1 MTSGSVQ
8 EQPDGTAVIRFVRRL
23 GHPVEKVWAAIT
35 EPDQMIRWWGEGDV
49 DLREGG
55 RFVMRWLNTDDDGN
69 RFEMR
74 ATITRLEP
82 PRLLETDG
90 DAHGV
95 LRWELEPDGD
105 GTLLTFSSTLEL
117 PEEMRTKVLAG
128 WHWHLDAL
136 AGALEGGSA
145 DLVELPGW
153 EDVHDAYVAAV
164 IPAASHRGGARR

>member
-1 MTSGSVQ
+1 MSLGTL
-8 EQPDGTAVIRFVRRL
+8 EQQSDDTATIRFVRRL
-23 GHPVEKVWAAIT
+23 AHPIDKVWQAIT
-35 EPDQMIRWWGEGDV
+35 QPEEMLRWWGDGEV

-55 RFVMRWLNTDDDGN
+55 SFVVRWLNTLEDGT
-69 RFEMR
+69 RAEMH

-90 DAHGV
+90 DVHGV

-105 GTLLTFSSTLEL
+105 ATVLTFSSTLAL
-117 PEEMRTKVLAG
+117 PDEFRTKVLAG

-136 AGALEGGSA
+136 ADALDGGRA

-153 EDVHDAYVAAV
+153 EDVHRGYAPEVA
-164 IPAASHRGGARR
+164 

>member
-1 MTSGSVQ
+1 MSLGTL
-8 EQPDGTAVIRFVRRL
+8 EQQSDDTAPIRFVRRL
-23 GHPVEKVWAAIT
+23 AHPIDKVWQAIT
-35 EPDQMIRWWGEGDV
+35 QPDEMLRWWGDGEV

-55 RFVMRWLNTDDDGN
+55 SFVVRWLNTLEDGT
-69 RFEMR
+69 RAEMH

-90 DAHGV
+90 DVHGV

-105 GTLLTFSSTLEL
+105 ATVLTFSSTLAL
-117 PEEMRTKVLAG
+117 PDEFRTKVLAG

-136 AGALEGGSA
+136 ADALDGGRA

-153 EDVHDAYVAAV
+153 EDVH
-164 IPAASHRGGARR
+164 RGYA